1 MGPPTHADEGQWL
14 NYRKTSWRAVT
25 APVWIGRSS
34 VMEKKIVPM
43 VLTRPHV
50 VRTHADMQ
58 CEASHTQPPPPFL
71 YLFSYCLTPKQRT
84 SRHPTL
90 TPHVTQ
96 LLRFFLL
103 KDVHLAAMLSHG
115 TVTHFLTWPRQH
127 QYIGHSISLPRY
139 QESKYTSIFL
149 TIKNKLDAQE
159 LTSISHTKKIMRPY
173 RPCFSVVCCI
183 PRAS

>member
-58 CEASHTQPPPPFL
+58 CEASHTQPPPPISL
-71 YLFSYCLTPKQRT
+71 LIFSLLNPKTTDIPTPHPD
-84 SRHPTL
+84 SPRHPTAQVL
-90 TPHVTQ
+90 STKRRSSRGDALSWHSNP
-96 LLRFFLL
+96 LS
-103 KDVHLAAMLSHG
+103 HLATTTL
-115 TVTHFLTWPRQH
+115 V
-127 QYIGHSISLPRY
+127 
-139 QESKYTSIFL
+139 
-149 TIKNKLDAQE
+149 
-159 LTSISHTKKIMRPY
+159 Y
-173 RPCFSVVCCI
+173 RPFHFPPPVSGE
-183 PRAS
+183 